1 MSDNYEY
8 EKSTIPQSENEYS
21 PYQDK
26 QFGSQ
31 YINDLNSGVYANVNQ
46 SLVTIDVS
54 QLYNSQKFT
63 DLSDMFILVPV
74 VLTFALSTSANNG
87 TLVAPTAGTSSLLS
101 LKSNSVNLIHQADFT
116 INGKTIESTQ
126 PYTNVYKN
134 FKMLSEMSINDQK
147 AMGHTLLIGEDYID
161 NHRSAQYFKADATG
175 SRAGQGVCN
184 NRPFGATVAGSRI
197 PLTQQTVQN
206 TGTVNDAIGSRL
218 ARYVDTT
225 SATYN
230 NFYNNFYTATSL
242 NNEYR
247 PYYTV
252 LNTNYG
258 VYYDYVCIRVRDIF
272 ESAANLGLVKKAD
285 VIFRLYF
292 NTGVV
297 NVGVSGANTTSTLY
311 SYSPSDST
319 FTGSCPLTVNY
330 LNDTSANGGL
340 PNTTANITA
349 GFFIA
354 RAPATSI
361 KGVNLGLSG
370 ASHPIQACRLYYS
383 QIALQPE
390 KAQEYLTL
398 SRAKKVVYRTFLTNQ
413 YNNIQGTFNQLINS
427 GITNPTGIYIVP
439 YFSQAN
445 ANSFGDFAPRSPFDT
460 VPSTGHPISL
470 INLQVS
476 VGGQNILQST
486 LYGGYENFISQ
497 ISMIDTIGSS
507 DFGISNGLISQ
518 AWWEQNRFYYVNLSR
533 SDKGDKLTA
542 RNINVSFTIN
552 VANSLT
558 TSVPIDCLIF
568 TEYADS
574 FVVDVETGAV
584 QK

>member
-26 QFGSQ
+26 QYGTQ

-74 VLTFALSTSANNG
+74 VMTFALSTAANNG
-87 TLVAPTAGTSSLLS
+87 TLIAPTAGTSSLLS

-116 INGKTIESTQ
+116 MNGKTIESTQ
-126 PYTNVYKN
+126 PYQNVYKN
-134 FKMLSEMSINDQK
+134 LKMLSEMSVNDQK
-147 AMGHTLLIGEDYID
+147 AMGHSLLIGEDYID
-161 NHRSAQYFKADATG
+161 NWRSSQYYKSDATG
-175 SRAGQGVCN
+175 SRPGQGVCN
-184 NRPFGATVAGSRI
+184 NRPFGSTTASSRI
-197 PLTQQTVQN
+197 QLTQQPIQN
-206 TGTVNDAIGSRL
+206 TTCINDAIGSRL
-218 ARYVDTT
+218 SRYIDTS

-230 NFYNNFYTATSL
+230 NYLGNVYTATTL

-247 PYYTV
+247 PYYQV
-252 LNTNYG
+252 LNTHYG
-258 VYYDYVCIRVRDIF
+258 VYYDYVVIRVSDIF
-272 ESAANLGLVKKAD
+272 ESASNLGLVKKAD

-292 NTGVV
+292 NTGVC
-297 NVGVSGANTTSTLY
+297 NVGVTGANTNATLY
-311 SYSPSDST
+311 SYSTADTT
-319 FTGSCPLTVNY
+319 FTGTCPFTVNY

-349 GFFIA
+349 GLFIA
-354 RAPATSI
+354 RTPATSI

-390 KAQEYLTL
+390 KAIEYLSI

-413 YNNIQGTFNQLINS
+413 YNNINGTFNQLINS
-427 GITNPTGIYIVP
+427 GVTNPTGIYIVP
-439 YFSQAN
+439 YISSTTALGL
-445 ANSFGDFAPRSPFDT
+445 GDFAPRSPFDT
-460 VPSTGHPISL
+460 APSTGHPISL

-476 VGGQNILQST
+476 VGGQNMLQST
-486 LYGGYENFISQ
+486 LYGGFENFLSQ

-507 DFGISNGLISQ
+507 DFGISNGLVSQ
-518 AWWEQNRFYYVNLSR
+518 AWWENNRFYYVNLSR
-533 SDKGDKLTA
+533 SDKSDKLTA
-542 RNINVSFTIN
+542 RNINVSFT
-552 VANSLT
+552 VNS
-558 TSVPIDCLIF
+558 SVNIDFLIF
-568 TEYADS
+568 TEYADT
-574 FVVDVETGAV
+574 FVCDVETGAV
-584 QK
+584 SK

>member
-26 QFGSQ
+26 QYGTQ

-74 VLTFALSTSANNG
+74 VMTFALSTSANNG
-87 TLVAPTAGTSSLLS
+87 TLVAPTAGTSALLS

-116 INGKTIESTQ
+116 MNGKTIESTQ
-126 PYTNVYKN
+126 PYQNVYKN
-134 FKMLSEMSINDQK
+134 LKMLSEMSVNDQK
-147 AMGHTLLIGEDYID
+147 AMGHSLLIGEDYID
-161 NHRSAQYFKADATG
+161 NWRSSQYYKSDATG
-175 SRAGQGVCN
+175 SRPGQGVCN
-184 NRPFGATVAGSRI
+184 NRPFGATTASSRI
-197 PLTQQTVQN
+197 QLTQQTVQN
-206 TGTVNDAIGSRL
+206 NTCINDSIGSRL
-218 ARYVDTT
+218 SRYVDTS

-230 NFYNNFYTATSL
+230 NFLGNVYTATTL

-247 PYYTV
+247 PYYQV

-258 VYYDYVCIRVRDIF
+258 VYYDYVVIRVADIF
-272 ESAANLGLVKKAD
+272 ESASNLGLVKKAD

-292 NTGVV
+292 NTGVC
-297 NVGVSGANTTSTLY
+297 NVGVTGANTNATLY
-311 SYSPSDST
+311 SYSTADTT
-319 FTGSCPLTVNY
+319 FTGSCPFTVNY
-330 LNDTSANGGL
+330 LNDTSGSGGL
-340 PNTTANITA
+340 PLNTANITA
-349 GFFIA
+349 GLFIA

-390 KAQEYLTL
+390 KAIEYLSI

-413 YNNIQGTFNQLINS
+413 YNNINGTFNQLINS
-427 GITNPTGIYIVP
+427 GVTNPTGIYIVP
-439 YFSQAN
+439 YISSTTALGL
-445 ANSFGDFAPRSPFDT
+445 GDFAPRSPFDT
-460 VPSTGHPISL
+460 APSTGHPISL

-476 VGGQNILQST
+476 VGGQNMLQST
-486 LYGGYENFISQ
+486 LYGGYENFLSQ

-507 DFGISNGLISQ
+507 DFGISNGLVSQ
-518 AWWEQNRFYYVNLSR
+518 AWWENNRFYYVNLSR
-533 SDKGDKLTA
+533 SDKSDKLTA
-542 RNINVSFTIN
+542 RNINVSFT
-552 VANSLT
+552 VNS
-558 TSVPIDCLIF
+558 SVNIDFLVF
-568 TEYADS
+568 TEYADT
-574 FVVDVETGAV
+574 FVCDVETGAV
-584 QK
+584 SK